1 MRCPSRIKVPTIIS
15 TARSDKG
22 FLLVATLAL
31 LSVLTLLG
39 TTAALLTRTD
49 TKISGNFRSTQAA
62 LQVAMGG
69 VERAKELLRQENTSS
84 SDPASFSDELAN
96 GTRHGA
102 NTTLDGYTPST
113 DDQPIVSGTL
123 NLVSYSA
130 YLTNDSVDGTS
141 NTADSN
147 GRVMITSVA
156 TGPNNSK
163 AIVQTVVGVFTMP
176 LTPGPGALYSKDSV
190 YLSGSSIIISGTNA
204 CDPTASL
211 PPV

>member
-1 MRCPSRIKVPTIIS
+1 MDWTSRIRTHKILCTVK
-15 TARSDKG
+15 SDEG
-22 FLLVATLAL
+22 FLLVAALAL

-69 VERAKELLRQENTSS
+69 VERAKEVLRQENTPSA
-84 SDPASFSDELAN
+84 DPASFSDELAN
-96 GTRHGA
+96 GTRRGA
-102 NTTLDGYTPST
+102 NTTLDGYTPAT
-113 DDQPIVSGTL
+113 DDQPLVSGTL

-163 AIVQTVVGVFTMP
+163 AVVHAARLIFRVIGTDFKVAGKPTGQRFCEM
-176 LTPGPGALYSKDSV
+176 LVRCCEGAW
-190 YLSGSSIIISGTNA
+190 
-204 CDPTASL
+204 
-211 PPV
+211 